1 MKTAYIKPE
10 TVVILM
16 PRLMGDPTA
25 SLGNDEAEE
34 FDAKQNGEDLDLEE
48 IEFDMW
54 K

>member
-25 SLGNDEAEE
+25 SLGNDEAND
-34 FDAKQNGEDLDLEE
+34 FDAKQNDEDLEE